1 MFKMDRFN
9 TEEYKH
15 DKPRIPMDKNNG
27 KLLKNSHFLTEN
39 VPPYIDN
46 FVIGAKRSRKLIKL
60 PNGKELHILL
70 LEDEKEVLVEY
81 EVCESG
87 VIHISDK
94 KDFKLEGSK
103 EDLPVF
109 VYAEGKILE
118 IVLDEN
124 RKVTIYEHNIPNSPK
139 GLDGLDLKEFV
150 ENHSNE
156 DTALEVPD
164 L

>member
-1 MFKMDRFN
+1 MWKW
-9 TEEYKH
+9 
-15 DKPRIPMDKNNG
+15 
-27 KLLKNSHFLTEN
+27 S
-39 VPPYIDN
+39 
-46 FVIGAKRSRKLIKL
+46 
-60 PNGKELHILL
+60 
-70 LEDEKEVLVEY
+70 
-81 EVCESG
+81 
-87 VIHISDK
+87 IHISDK

-156 DTALEVPD
+156 DTNLEVPD
-164 L
+164 LWKSVLILKKIWKIVLAHTQDVQKKENAVNASNFI